1 LPVPLPFRRLLRTAA
16 STCAVLAGLLPA
28 AAAIEGERVPHDI
41 VDGDYTL
48 RFLEDPEI
56 AFIDT
61 LQVLKGDALVY
72 EGLFEAFLSMVE
84 EPPGS
89 ELGVLPLGLDVDAT
103 GDGKPDFVLQSYSG
117 GAHCCYYT
125 LVLEREPELAVLAE
139 FDGANTPVILEN
151 LDADPALEVRLLDW
165 TFAYWKTSYAESPAP
180 EVILDLQEGAYVG
193 STELMRRPPPNKAT
207 LDAEI
212 RAMRANVLQQRK
224 PIPQLWGRMLDYIYS
239 GNAETAFKLLD
250 GAWPEALSGK
260 ASFVLQFG
268 AQLSFSPY
276 WDTIAEMNGWA
287 TNEF

>member
-1 LPVPLPFRRLLRTAA
+1 LTVPLPTRRLLRTAA
-16 STCAVLAGLLPA
+16 SACLVLAGLLPA
-28 AAAIEGERVPHDI
+28 AAAVEGERVPHDI

-56 AFIDT
+56 GFIDT

-139 FDGANTPVILEN
+139 FDGANTPAILEN

-180 EVILDLQEGAYVG
+180 EVILDLQDGAYLG
-193 STELMRRPPPNKAT
+193 STELMRRPPPAKAA

-212 RAMRANVLQQRK
+212 KAMRAGVLAQRK
-224 PIPQLWGRMLDYIYS
+224 PTPQLWGRMLEYIYS

-250 GAWPEALSGK
+250 GAWPEGLSGK

-287 TNEF
+287 SNEF

>member
-1 LPVPLPFRRLLRTAA
+1 VPLPFRRLLRTAA
-16 STCAVLAGLLPA
+16 SACLVLAGLLPA
-28 AAAIEGERVPHDI
+28 AAAVEGERVPHDI

-56 AFIDT
+56 GFIDT

-139 FDGANTPVILEN
+139 FDGANTPAILEN
-151 LDADPALEVRLLDW
+151 VDADPALEVRLLDW

-180 EVILDLQEGAYVG
+180 EVILDLQDGAYLG
-193 STELMRRPPPNKAT
+193 SAELMRRPPPDKAALAT
-207 LDAEI
+207 EI
-212 RAMRANVLQQRK
+212 KAMRASVVQQRK
-224 PIPQLWGRMLDYIYS
+224 PTPALWGRMLDYIYS
-239 GNAETAFKLLD
+239 GNAETAFELLD
-250 GAWPEALSGK
+250 GAWPQGLSGK

-276 WDTIAEMNGWA
+276 WDTIAEMNGWVS
-287 TNEF
+287 EP

>member
-1 LPVPLPFRRLLRTAA
+1 LRTAA
-16 STCAVLAGLLPA
+16 SACLVLAGLLPA
-28 AAAIEGERVPHDI
+28 AAAVEGERAPHDI

-56 AFIDT
+56 GFIDT

-72 EGLFEAFLSMVE
+72 EGLFEAFLTMVE

-89 ELGVLPLGLDVDAT
+89 EFGVLPLGLDVDAT

-139 FDGANTPVILEN
+139 FDGSNSPAILEN
-151 LDADPALEVRLLDW
+151 LDADPALEVRLRDW
-165 TFAYWKTSYAESPAP
+165 TFAYWKTSYDQSPAP
-180 EVILDLQEGAYVG
+180 EVILDLQEGAYMG
-193 STELMRRPPPNKAT
+193 SPTLMRRPPPDKAA

-212 RAMRANVLQQRK
+212 KAMRASVLQRRQAT
-224 PIPQLWGRMLDYIYS
+224 PELWGRMLDYIYS
-239 GNAETAFKLLD
+239 GNADTAFKLLD
-250 GAWPEALSGK
+250 GAWPEGLSGK

-287 TNEF
+287 DNEP

>member
-1 LPVPLPFRRLLRTAA
+1 MPVLLALRRLSRTAA
-16 STCAVLAGLLPA
+16 LAGAALAALLPTA
-28 AAAIEGERVPHDI
+28 AAVEGERVPHDI
-41 VDGDYTL
+41 VDGEYTL

-56 AFIDT
+56 GFIDT

-72 EGLFEAFLSMVE
+72 EGLFEAFLTMVQ

-89 ELGVLPLGLDVDAT
+89 EFGVLPLGLDVDAT

-139 FDGANTPVILEN
+139 FDGANTPANLEN
-151 LDADPALEVRLLDW
+151 LDGDPALEVRLLDW

-180 EVILDLQEGAYVG
+180 EVILDLQEGAYLG
-193 STELMRRPPPNKAT
+193 SPALMRRPPPDKAS
-207 LDAEI
+207 LE
-212 RAMRANVLQQRK
+212 REVMAMRAMVLQARK
-224 PIPQLWGRMLDYIYS
+224 PIPALWGRMLDYIYS

-250 GAWPEALSGK
+250 GAWPEGLSGK

-287 TNEF
+287 SNEL